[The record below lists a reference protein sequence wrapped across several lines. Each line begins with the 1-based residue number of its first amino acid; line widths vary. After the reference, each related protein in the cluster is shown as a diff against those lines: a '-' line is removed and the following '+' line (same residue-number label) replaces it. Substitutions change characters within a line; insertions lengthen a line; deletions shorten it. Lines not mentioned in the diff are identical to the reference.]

1 MQSSHSASV
10 FRIPVDCQIPLH
22 ICFCRDIFRVEN
34 AYDTPDQVDRFLVGE
49 AHDVIFGIQGVQT
62 VLPVFLDVCLV
73 PHNKRADFA
82 FLQFG
87 GVRNPSHQHQI
98 AVAVR

>member
-1 MQSSHSASV
+1 MQSNHPALV

-62 VLPVFLDVCLV
+62 VLPVFLDIS
-73 PHNKRADFA
+73 AI
-82 FLQFG
+82 FL
-87 GVRNPSHQHQI
+87 R
-98 AVAVR
+98 RK